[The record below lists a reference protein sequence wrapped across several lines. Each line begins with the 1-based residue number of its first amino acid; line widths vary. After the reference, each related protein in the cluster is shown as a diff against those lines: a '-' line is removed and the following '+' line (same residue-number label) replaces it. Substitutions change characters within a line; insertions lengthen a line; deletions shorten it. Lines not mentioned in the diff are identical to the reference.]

1 MYLIAETIPGNS
13 PDRHPNLERIYS
25 HWIYTS
31 YYLPDEN
38 KPDFDI
44 SKFNAIEVTE
54 EVARGMKFSNV
65 AKNKIGVKT
74 GSLAHE
80 EVMGNSM
87 ESEDAV
93 LSPDEIGQK
102 TYYYLTADDERI
114 ATQVL
119 KTEMKLHLDTHF
131 DKVMDAQ
138 ERVRY
143 TTKRGII
150 ESEIERCANSMDCR
164 KLMHTKFGLGLFQ
177 AEEVGLSPEP
187 TLDMSVA
194 GRDNF

>member
-1 MYLIAETIPGNS
+1 MYLIAETIPGNH
-13 PDRHPNLERIYS
+13 PDYHPNLERIYS
-25 HWIYTS
+25 HWVYTS
-31 YYLPDEN
+31 YYLPDED
-38 KPDFDI
+38 KSKFDI
-44 SKFNAIEVTE
+44 SKFNAVEVTE
-54 EVARGMKFSNV
+54 EVARGMKFANV

-93 LSPDEIGQK
+93 LSPDQIGQK

-114 ATQVL
+114 VTQVL
-119 KTEMKLHLDTHF
+119 KTEMKIHLDIHYNKKLDT
-131 DKVMDAQ
+131 Q
-138 ERVRY
+138 EKLRY
-143 TTKRGII
+143 STKKTVI

-187 TLDMSVA
+187 TLDMSVP

>member
-1 MYLIAETIPGNS
+1 MYLIAETIPGN
-13 PDRHPNLERIYS
+13 HPNYHPDLERIYS
-25 HWIYTS
+25 HWVYTS
-31 YYLPDEN
+31 YYIPDD
-38 KPDFDI
+38 KLAGFDI
-44 SKFNAIEVTE
+44 SKFRAVEVTE
-54 EVARGMKFSNV
+54 EIARGMKFSNV

-87 ESEDAV
+87 ESEDGV
-93 LSPDEIGQK
+93 LSPDQIGQK

-119 KTEMKLHLDTHF
+119 KTEMKLHLDIHF
-131 DKVMDAQ
+131 DHILNPQ

-164 KLMHTKFGLGLFQ
+164 KLAHTKFGLGLFQ

>member
-1 MYLIAETIPGNS
+1 MYIIAETIPGN
-13 PDRHPNLERIYS
+13 HPNYHPDLERIYS
-25 HWIYTS
+25 HWVYTS
-31 YYLPDEN
+31 YYLPDE
-38 KPDFDI
+38 KRSEFDM
-44 SKFNAIEVTE
+44 SKVNCVEVTE

-87 ESEDAV
+87 ESEDGV
-93 LSPDEIGQK
+93 LSPDQIGQK

-114 ATQVL
+114 ATSVL
-119 KTEMKLHLDTHF
+119 KTEMKLHLDTHYSR
-131 DKVMDAQ
+131 VLDAQ
-138 ERVRY
+138 EKVRF
-143 TTKRGII
+143 TTKKGII
-150 ESEIERCANSMDCR
+150 ESEIERCANTMDCR